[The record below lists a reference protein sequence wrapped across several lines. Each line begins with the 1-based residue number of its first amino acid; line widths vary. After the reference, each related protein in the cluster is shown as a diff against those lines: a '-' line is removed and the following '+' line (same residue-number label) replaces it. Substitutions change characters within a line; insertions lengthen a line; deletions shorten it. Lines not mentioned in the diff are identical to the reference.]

1 MLKIQF
7 YKRVIMIFIS
17 PYVIPNVQI
26 GKQKTKK
33 LLVAVGASGATPP
46 GGGGDDVPNFFKN
59 KYTKE
64 QIAKMNEYGKS
75 NNIFRKN
82 FNSMLNHCKKFITK

>member
-7 YKRVIMIFIS
+7 YKGVIMIFIS
-17 PYVIPNVQI
+17 PYVIPNVQT

-46 GGGGDDVPNFFKN
+46 GGGGTACP
-59 KYTKE
+59 
-64 QIAKMNEYGKS
+64 
-75 NNIFRKN
+75 
-82 FNSMLNHCKKFITK
+82 

>member
-1 MLKIQF
+1 
-7 YKRVIMIFIS
+7 MIFIS
-17 PYVIPNVQI
+17 PYVIPNVQT

-46 GGGGDDVPNFFKN
+46 GGGDDVPNFFKN

-64 QIAKMNEYGKS
+64 QIAKMSEYGKN
-75 NNIFRKN
+75 NNILRKI
-82 FNSMLNHCKKFITK
+82 FNSMLNHCKKYIKK